1 MRAPTRRNAARVAAA
16 TSVALLVPL
25 VVATESAEA
34 APAGAP
40 AAATAAAPAKKMTRA
55 QIKHRRAVQKRSAL
69 VKFAKKKKRTGRYV
83 YGAAGNNVF
92 DCSGYT
98 KLIYR
103 KVAKINLPHY
113 SVSQMH
119 RTKRVSKRNLKRG
132 DLLFWGPGGRQHVSM
147 YIGRG
152 KMIGANSPSSGVQI
166 ESINSGYWR
175 PRYHAAGRL
184 IQG

>member
-1 MRAPTRRNAARVAAA
+1 MRVSTRRNAARVAAA

-40 AAATAAAPAKKMTRA
+40 AAVSAAAPAKNMTRA
-55 QIKHRRAVQKRSAL
+55 QVKHRRAVHKRAAL
-69 VKFAKKKKRTGRYV
+69 VKFAKKKKGTGQYV
-83 YGAAGNNVF
+83 AGASRSNAF
-92 DCSGYT
+92 DCSGFT

-113 SVSQMH
+113 SAAQMH
-119 RTKRVSKRNLKRG
+119 RAKRVSKRHLKRG
-132 DLLFWGPGGRQHVSM
+132 DLLFWGPGARQHVSM
-147 YIGRG
+147 YIGGG
-152 KMIGANSPSSGVQI
+152 KMIGANNPRSDVQI
-166 ESINSGYWR
+166 EGINGGYWR
-175 PRYHAAGRL
+175 PRYHSAGRL